1 MNKHSRVC
9 ANIDLSAV
17 MHNMEAMHQN
27 IDPDTKIM
35 AVIKADGYGHGA
47 VPIAKEIEHLDY
59 VYGYAAATVEEGM
72 ILRNNGIQKPILILG
87 YIFPDQYEEVIQA
100 EICPS
105 VFTLEMAE
113 ELSAAAEKVGKD
125 CRMHFAVD
133 TGMSRI
139 GYQVTEEAAD
149 EMAQIAKLPHMIVE
163 GIFTHFAKADEYDK
177 TFTKEQ
183 IQKFRKMIAM
193 MEDRG
198 VSIPVKHCSNSAGI
212 AEIREANMDMVR
224 AGITLYGLWPSEEVD
239 QNSLDLKPVMELK
252 THVAYVKDL
261 EAGRA
266 ISYGGTFVAPK
277 KMRIATIPVGYGD
290 GYPRSLSNKGYV
302 LIHGKRADIVGR
314 VCMDQLMVDV
324 TDIPEV
330 QPWDLV
336 TLVGRDGDDGI
347 TMEELAEASG
357 GFHYELAC
365 IFGKRVPR
373 VYVKGGKIVGTK
385 DYFHDQYEDFLE

>member
-9 ANIDLSAV
+9 ANIDLSAI

-163 GIFTHFAKADEYDK
+163 GFLLIL
-177 TFTKEQ
+177 
-183 IQKFRKMIAM
+183 QKQMSMIKLSQKN
-193 MEDRG
+193 RF
-198 VSIPVKHCSNSAGI
+198 KNS
-212 AEIREANMDMVR
+212 E
-224 AGITLYGLWPSEEVD
+224 
-239 QNSLDLKPVMELK
+239 K
-252 THVAYVKDL
+252 
-261 EAGRA
+261 
-266 ISYGGTFVAPK
+266 
-277 KMRIATIPVGYGD
+277 
-290 GYPRSLSNKGYV
+290 
-302 LIHGKRADIVGR
+302 
-314 VCMDQLMVDV
+314 
-324 TDIPEV
+324 
-330 QPWDLV
+330 
-336 TLVGRDGDDGI
+336 
-347 TMEELAEASG
+347 
-357 GFHYELAC
+357 
-365 IFGKRVPR
+365 
-373 VYVKGGKIVGTK
+373 
-385 DYFHDQYEDFLE
+385 

>member
-105 VFTLEMAE
+105 VFTLEMAK

-183 IQKFRKMIAM
+183 IQKFKKMIAM

-212 AEIREANMDMVR
+212 VELPDFNMDAVR
-224 AGITLYGLWPSEEVD
+224 AGITIYGLYPSDEVKQD
-239 QNSLDLKPVMELK
+239 IISLKPAMALK
-252 THVAYVKDL
+252 SFITYIKEIGPGTEV
-261 EAGRA
+261 
-266 ISYGGTFVAPK
+266 SYGGTFKAEK
-277 KMRIATIPVGYGD
+277 AMQIATVSAGYGD
-290 GYPRSLSNKGYV
+290 GYPRNLSGKGEV
-302 LIHGKRADIVGR
+302 LIHGKRAKILGR
-314 VCMDQLMVDV
+314 ICMDQFMADL
-324 TDIPEV
+324 TGIPEAEEGD
-330 QPWDLV
+330 PV
-336 TLVGRDGDDGI
+336 TLVGRDGDQEI
-347 TMEELAEASG
+347 TMEELAEISG
-357 GFHYELAC
+357 GFHYEIPCL
-365 IFGKRVPR
+365 IGKRVPR
-373 VYVKGGKIVGTK
+373 RYVKNGKEVGGMMCR
-385 DYFHDQYEDFLE
+385 DEEYEGF

>member
-9 ANIDLSAV
+9 ANIDLSAI

-27 IDPDTKIM
+27 IDPNTKIM

-212 AEIREANMDMVR
+212 VELPDFNMDAVR
-224 AGITLYGLWPSEEVD
+224 AGITIYGMYPSDEVKQD
-239 QNSLDLKPVMELK
+239 IISLKPAMALK
-252 THVAYVKDL
+252 SFITYIKEIGPGTEV
-261 EAGRA
+261 
-266 ISYGGTFVAPK
+266 SYGGTF
-277 KMRIATIPVGYGD
+277 
-290 GYPRSLSNKGYV
+290 
-302 LIHGKRADIVGR
+302 
-314 VCMDQLMVDV
+314 
-324 TDIPEV
+324 
-330 QPWDLV
+330 
-336 TLVGRDGDDGI
+336 DGI
-347 TMEELAEASG
+347 ENTCGL
-357 GFHYELAC
+357 
-365 IFGKRVPR
+365 R
-373 VYVKGGKIVGTK
+373 
-385 DYFHDQYEDFLE
+385 

>member
-9 ANIDLSAV
+9 ANIDLSAI

-27 IDPDTKIM
+27 IDPNTKIM

-224 AGITLYGLWPSEEVD
+224 AGITLYGMWPSEEVAH
-239 QNSLDLKPVMELK
+239 NISLHPVMSLK
-252 THVAYVKDL
+252 SHIAFVKTL
-261 EAGRA
+261 EKGRK
-266 ISYGGTFVAPK
+266 ISYGGIYETPSEK
-277 KMRIATIPVGYGD
+277 RIATIPVGYAD
-290 GYPRSLSNKGYV
+290 GYARGLSNKGYV
-302 LIHGKRADIVGR
+302 LIHGKKAPICGR
-314 VCMDQLMVDV
+314 VCMDQFMVDV
-324 TDIPEV
+324 TEIPEAKEGD
-330 QPWDLV
+330 PV
-336 TLVGRDGDDGI
+336 TLLGKDGSECI
-347 TMEELAEASG
+347 TMEELGELSG
-357 GFHYELAC
+357 RFNYEFAC
-365 IFGKRVPR
+365 LITPRVPR
-373 VYVKGGKIVGTK
+373 ICI
-385 DYFHDQYEDFLE
+385 QES

>member
-1 MNKHSRVC
+1 MKKFERVK
-9 ANIDLSAV
+9 AVVSLDAIAHNFEEMKKNIADGTRIV
-17 MHNMEAMHQN
+17 
-27 IDPDTKIM
+27 

-47 VPIAKEIEHLDY
+47 EAISRLIEDY
-59 VYGYAAATVEEGM
+59 EYIWGFATAEEA
-72 ILRNNGIQKPILILG
+72 IQLKDAGIEKPVLILG
-87 YIFPDQYEEVIQA
+87 LVFEEYFQ
-100 EICPS
+100 
-105 VFTLEMAE
+105 
-113 ELSAAAEKVGKD
+113 ELIRKD
-125 CRMHFAVD
+125 VRLTVCEYDVAKILSDEAVRQGRQVHIHIALD

-266 ISYGGTFVAPK
+266 ISYGGTFITK
-277 KMRIATIPVGYGD
+277 RDSRIATIPVGYAD
-290 GYPRSLSNKGYV
+290 GYCRGLSNTGSV
-302 LIHGKRADIVGR
+302 LIHGKRAPICGR
-314 VCMDQLMVDV
+314 VCMDQFMVDV
-324 TDIPEV
+324 TDIPDVKIGDE
-330 QPWDLV
+330 V
-336 TLVGRDGDDGI
+336 TLIGRDGDEVI
-347 TMEELAEASG
+347 TMEEVGSLSG
-357 GFHYELAC
+357 RFNYEFVCVL
-365 IFGKRVPR
+365 GKRIPR
-373 VYVKGGKIVGTK
+373 VFYRDGKKIASQE
-385 DYFHDQYEDFLE
+385 YFDEE

>member
-9 ANIDLSAV
+9 ANIDLSAI

-27 IDPDTKIM
+27 IDPNTKIM

-105 VFTLEMAE
+105 VFTLEMAK

-183 IQKFRKMIAM
+183 IQKFKKMIAM

-266 ISYGGTFVAPK
+266 ISYGGTFITK
-277 KMRIATIPVGYGD
+277 RDSRIATIPVGYAI
-290 GYPRSLSNKGYV
+290 S
-302 LIHGKRADIVGR
+302 
-314 VCMDQLMVDV
+314 MVDV
-324 TDIPEV
+324 TDIPDVKIGDE
-330 QPWDLV
+330 V
-336 TLVGRDGDDGI
+336 TLIGRDGDEVI
-347 TMEELAEASG
+347 TMEEVGSLSG
-357 GFHYELAC
+357 RFNYEFVCVL
-365 IFGKRVPR
+365 GKRIPR
-373 VYVKGGKIVGTK
+373 VFYRDGKRIASQE
-385 DYFHDQYEDFLE
+385 YFDEE

>member
-9 ANIDLSAV
+9 ANIDLSAI

-139 GYQVTEEAAD
+139 GFADKPESVEEIKKIAA
-149 EMAQIAKLPHMIVE
+149 LPNVE
-163 GIFTHFAKADEYDK
+163 IEGMFTHFARADETDK
-177 TFTKEQ
+177 APAVEQLERYLTFADLLEKAGVQ
-183 IQKFRKMIAM
+183 I
-193 MEDRG
+193 
-198 VSIPVKHCSNSAGI
+198 PLKHCSNSAGI
-212 AEIREANMDMVR
+212 IRMPEANLNLVR
-224 AGITLYGLWPSEEVD
+224 AGITIYGIYPSDEVERD
-239 QNSLDLKPVMELK
+239 IVKLKPAMELK
-252 THVAYVKDL
+252 SHVAYVKDL
-261 EAGRA
+261 PAGTA
-266 ISYGGTFVAPK
+266 ISYGGTFASENDLRV
-277 KMRIATIPVGYGD
+277 ATIPVGYAD
-290 GYPRSLSNKGYV
+290 GYPRTLSNKGWV
-302 LIHGKRADIVGR
+302 LIHGQKAPILGR
-314 VCMDQLMVDV
+314 VCMDQFMVDV
-324 TDIPEV
+324 THIPDVKHGDE
-330 QPWDLV
+330 V
-336 TLVGRDGDDGI
+336 TLIGRDGDEFISIETFGD
-347 TMEELAEASG
+347 MSG
-357 GFHYELAC
+357 RFSYEFAC
-365 IFGKRVPR
+365 DISKRVPR
-373 VYVKGGKIVGTK
+373 VYIK
-385 DYFHDQYEDFLE
+385 DGREWGDLTFFE